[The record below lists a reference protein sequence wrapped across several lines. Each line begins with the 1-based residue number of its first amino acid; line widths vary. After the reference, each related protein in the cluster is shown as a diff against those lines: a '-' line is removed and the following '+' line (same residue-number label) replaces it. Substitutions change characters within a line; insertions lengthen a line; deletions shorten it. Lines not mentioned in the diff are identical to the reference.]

1 MRNFTIPEE
10 LNENQTEESPCQR
23 PPPKVNEKKVQG
35 KDLTTNEIIAQE
47 KKRIQS
53 ANSREERK
61 EWYNWVPTKAHI
73 LNFHINFMYLYI
85 FRFRIYN

>member
-47 KKRIQS
+47 KKRI
-53 ANSREERK
+53 
-61 EWYNWVPTKAHI
+61 
-73 LNFHINFMYLYI
+73 
-85 FRFRIYN
+85 